1 MKNAKGTHN
10 DWRITGKKKKA
21 HEVKTKQKRNQ
32 KVDSSRA
39 YMTPVMQKYRMEQYV
54 QERTRKM
61 KVIEIKG
68 NKTKSRIKEQQKDE
82 EKTF

>member
-1 MKNAKGTHN
+1 
-10 DWRITGKKKKA
+10 
-21 HEVKTKQKRNQ
+21 
-32 KVDSSRA
+32 
-39 YMTPVMQKYRMEQYV
+39 MTPVMQKYRMEQYV

-82 EKTF
+82 KKHFKVWNKVKLSFEWLNGELKQ